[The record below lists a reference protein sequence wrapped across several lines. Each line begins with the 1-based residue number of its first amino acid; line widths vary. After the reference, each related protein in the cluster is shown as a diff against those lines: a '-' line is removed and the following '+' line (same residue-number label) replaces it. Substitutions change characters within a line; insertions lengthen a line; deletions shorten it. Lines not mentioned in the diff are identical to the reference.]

1 MSQTT
6 TPTMFLNA
14 TADINSYVDLANKAG
29 AGVINPTTFY
39 TKQLL
44 DTIRLNEAD
53 YVYYRLAD
61 VTPIGDK
68 ADKLQL
74 RRWAPLQAHT
84 TPLTEG
90 IPPFSDKGS
99 VEKYEITA
107 NQYGRYMEFT
117 DKVDFKVVD
126 PIIANYTREYSLVA
140 METLDMLAKETLF
153 SIANPYYASKISN
166 GNRVACANL
175 EAMDLTCTPCMNDLR
190 VIVLD
195 LKKSLVKP
203 RNNGRYHVIGSP
215 EFFYDMISDPIVEK
229 YMSYNQT
236 TKTMYDDTRLVPM
249 FEMEFYEALTV
260 PTHGRFVKNA
270 KNACR
275 MIKIADNT
283 LSTIDEDTLV
293 KTGEAAKVYGDIAA
307 GYTKDS
313 RTGEDASWIPSH
325 KGFNL
330 DAYTATGKD
339 GAGLKE
345 LKFQHVLILGKD
357 ALTRTGLSGEDQ
369 VRMYVKG
376 KGESGVLDPIDQR
389 QSVGFKIN
397 SVGFGSTRLEA
408 VADYI
413 CIPTMAN

>member
-153 SIANPYYASKISN
+153 SIANPYYASKVSG

-195 LKKSLVKP
+195 LKKALVKP

-236 TKTMYDDTRLVPM
+236 TKTMYEDTRLVPM

-260 PTHGRFVKNA
+260 PTHGRFVKTA

-275 MIKIADNT
+275 MIKVADNT
-283 LSTIDEDTLV
+283 LSTITEDTLI
-293 KTGEAAKVYGDIAA
+293 KTGEAAKVYGTIAA

-313 RTGEDASWIPSH
+313 RTGEDASWIPAH
-325 KGFNL
+325 MGFNL

-345 LKFQHVLILGKD
+345 LKFQHILILGKD
-357 ALTRTGLSGEDQ
+357 ALTRTGLQGEDQ

-376 KGESGVLDPIDQR
+376 KGESGVIDPIDQR